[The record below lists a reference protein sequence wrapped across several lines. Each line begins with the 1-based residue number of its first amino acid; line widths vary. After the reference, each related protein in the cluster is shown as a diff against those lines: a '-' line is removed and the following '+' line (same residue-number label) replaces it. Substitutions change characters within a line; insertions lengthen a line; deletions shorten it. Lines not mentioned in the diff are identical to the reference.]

1 MAKSKKKKEEEDFT
15 SEEMDSTWEDDLNN
29 DKDSD
34 SFDDEYNDLNL
45 NHMGMGGMGGMGGL
59 NSFGRRD
66 PFGRNS
72 MFFDD
77 MPMNPMGLAHQ
88 INKESETVKHFK
100 DMPKETRNAFLD
112 KEDKSEIK
120 HHARAYRTW
129 HYIEK
134 ILELRVEEDKLRKE
148 VISKIQNIKTKE
160 QLKEYLKFM
169 KRDYMLNN
177 VDDLTDE
184 DVALLV
190 EHVLLLKP
198 NNMLETIEKKK
209 AEISLL
215 YTKYNINSKT
225 PEYVDD
231 MDNLGKVVDTTILS
245 MGYKGNAAQHS
256 VMTIQ
261 AIKNE
266 DVMRDVEKKST
277 WSLLDS
283 IKRKFS

>member
-1 MAKSKKKKEEEDFT
+1 MAKSRKKKQE
-15 SEEMDSTWEDDLNN
+15 EEMDLDLDDEYMADDLN
-29 DKDSD
+29 DL
-34 SFDDEYNDLNL
+34 DDDLNM
-45 NHMGMGGMGGMGGL
+45 NNMGMMGGGM

-66 PFGRNS
+66 SFGRNS

-112 KEDKSEIK
+112 SIDKAEIK

-134 ILELRVEEDKLRKE
+134 IIALRIEEDKIRKE
-148 VISKIQNIKTKE
+148 VISKIQAIQTRD
-160 QLKEYLKFM
+160 QLKAYFKFL
-169 KRDYMLNN
+169 KRDYMLNTL
-177 VDDLTDE
+177 DDLTDAE
-184 DVALLV
+184 VNAIIKGIQN
-190 EHVLLLKP
+190 LKP
-198 NNMLETIEKKK
+198 NYMIETVEKRKK
-209 AEISLL
+209 EISKL
-215 YTKYNINSKT
+215 YEDYKNTTNT

-245 MGYKGNAAQHS
+245 MGYKGNAASHS

-261 AIKNE
+261 AVKNE
-266 DVMRDVEKKST
+266 DVVRDIEKKSS
-277 WSLLDS
+277 WSLLDT

>member
-1 MAKSKKKKEEEDFT
+1 MAKNKKKKKDEDSNWEKDLNEEDLN
-15 SEEMDSTWEDDLNN
+15 EDDLNN
-29 DKDSD
+29 NENE
-34 SFDDEYNDLNL
+34 FDYFNNDDLNY
-45 NHMGMGGMGGMGGL
+45 NSMGMGGIGGF
-59 NSFGRRD
+59 NSFGRKD

-112 KEDKSEIK
+112 KEDKGEIK

-134 ILELRVEEDKLRKE
+134 ILELRIEEDKLRKE
-148 VISKIQNIKTKE
+148 VISKISNIETKE
-160 QLKEYLKFM
+160 QLKEYLRFM

-177 VDDLTDE
+177 VDDLDPA
-184 DVALLV
+184 DLDFLIADIK
-190 EHVLLLKP
+190 LLKP

-209 AEISLL
+209 AEITQL
-215 YTKYNINSKT
+215 YLEYNVNSKT
-225 PEYVDD
+225 PDYVDD

-266 DVMRDVEKKST
+266 DVMRDVEKKSS

>member
-15 SEEMDSTWEDDLNN
+15 SEEMDSTWEEDLNEN
-29 DKDSD
+29 KDSD
-34 SFDDEYNDLNL
+34 PFGDEYNDLNL
-45 NHMGMGGMGGMGGL
+45 NPMGMNGMGGF

-177 VDDLTDE
+177 VDDLSDE

-190 EHVLLLKP
+190 KHVLLLKP

-215 YTKYNINSKT
+215 YTEYNINSKT